1 MFGTQF
7 GKKDRPNR
15 IRVIVINQ
23 LNEIIDRIKEVPTE
37 MFWVVLITLGLS
49 VWKSSTK
56 NSIKRIYRNKSD
68 EDGSPK

>member
-1 MFGTQF
+1 M
-7 GKKDRPNR
+7 
-15 IRVIVINQ
+15 INQ

-68 EDGSPK
+68 EDGSVKE